1 MYIKYNKLFDNN
13 LLFDLIINN
22 LHSFPDSP
30 SQENSLKSCEKSA
43 PLGLV
48 DLKNISE
55 VCEFVDGHE
64 FSKEDL

>member
-1 MYIKYNKLFDNN
+1 M
-13 LLFDLIINN
+13 LFDLIINN